1 MADVALSDDLRQAVA
16 RGRRDLAWLLAPVD
30 ALEARTLAAEAA
42 ARGAAFR
49 EGEAANEAA
58 VLRARL
64 ATADALAAQRD
75 ELIATMMDAH
85 EGHKRA
91 AVYADRLLAEAV
103 WALDA
108 LTARADVA
116 EAEAARRTDEVVA
129 IGAALGREGATAAEC
144 VAEADGLRA
153 ANERLRG
160 MVDAQRRTM
169 ARAGAEIPAALAPLT
184 AWGPPMP
191 CVGRVLAMADGL
203 AREGSER

>member
-75 ELIATMMDAH
+75 ELIATLLDRKELDA
-85 EGHKRA
+85 RA
-91 AVYADRLLAEAV
+91 AVHADRLLAEARAQV
-103 WALDA
+103 DA
-108 LTARADVA
+108 LTAERDRYREVATTSDSDAEREAIAWAD
-116 EAEAARRTDEVVA
+116 RVVA
-129 IGAALGREGATAAEC
+129 L
-144 VAEADGLRA
+144 EA
-153 ANERLRG
+153 
-160 MVDAQRRTM
+160 
-169 ARAGAEIPAALAPLT
+169 
-184 AWGPPMP
+184 
-191 CVGRVLAMADGL
+191 RVLALRTMLATSRREHDDLRDAEYSSGKPGPVEEYLAEIDADL
-203 AREGSER
+203 AALPTETS